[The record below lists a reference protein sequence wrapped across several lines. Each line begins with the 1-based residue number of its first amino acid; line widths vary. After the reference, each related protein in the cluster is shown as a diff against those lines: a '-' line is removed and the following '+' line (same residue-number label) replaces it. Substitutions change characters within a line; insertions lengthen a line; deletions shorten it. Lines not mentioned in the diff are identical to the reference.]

1 MTDRR
6 TDRPIDMVAHRE
18 ITLPKIEP
26 HIIQI
31 PLLDIMTDRPTIT
44 DQSTD
49 NRTEQGVIG
58 KLHFQ

>member
-31 PLLDIMTDRPTIT
+31 ALMDIMTDRPTIT
-44 DQSTD
+44 DQPT
-49 NRTEQGVIG
+49 NQPTIG
-58 KLHFQ
+58 RSRGS